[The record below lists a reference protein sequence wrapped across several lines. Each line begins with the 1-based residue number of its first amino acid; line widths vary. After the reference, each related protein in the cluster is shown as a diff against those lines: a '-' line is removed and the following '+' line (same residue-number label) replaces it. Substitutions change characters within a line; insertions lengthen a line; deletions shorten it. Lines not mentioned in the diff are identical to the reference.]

1 MTTAANTS
9 PSFRL
14 VDHDMY
20 VAHQSAQLK
29 ELFLQKPYQGVPPSE
44 AQFLFVGLDANYEAT
59 IAASPIFNS
68 VLEYHEDAVSFWRS
82 HQVHHPFLLPGYSGD
97 GYLYHRSFANIGFG
111 PEHADQVSFVE
122 LLDVPTVGRNV
133 LTVHDLS
140 ESHLRMINTAILNG
154 RASHIFVSATV
165 RRLMRES
172 LMFSWLPRSPKDDS
186 GPLGVFFEDSHRT
199 VYSHLHFSV
208 YGKFAARKAT
218 QADAIRDLITATK
231 S

>member
-1 MTTAANTS
+1 MATAANTS
-9 PSFRL
+9 PSSRL

-20 VAHQSAQLK
+20 VAHQSPQLK
-29 ELFLQKPYQGVPPSE
+29 ELFLRKPYQGVPPSE
-44 AQFLFVGLDANYEAT
+44 ARFLLVELDANYEAT
-59 IAASPIFNS
+59 IAESPIFKS
-68 VLEYHEDAVSFWRS
+68 VLEYHEDAVSFWQS
-82 HQVHHPFLLPGYSGD
+82 QMHHPFLLPGYSGD
-97 GYLYHRSFANIGFG
+97 GRLYHRSFANVGFS

-165 RRLMRES
+165 RRLIRES

-186 GPLGVFFEDSHRT
+186 GPIGVFFEDSHRT
-199 VYSHLHFSV
+199 VHSHLHFSV
-208 YGKFAARKAT
+208 YEKFAARKPA